1 MKGTLDITPSRT
13 LDSVIKDYGQLLK
26 VRLTIT
32 VVLSSV
38 FGYLLAIKGGV
49 IWVDLLML
57 VVGGFLVVASANGI
71 NQIIEKEYDKLMV
84 RTQNRPVAQGRIS
97 VVEAT
102 VFCVVTGLS
111 GVILLGSFLNETSA
125 WLGLISL
132 ISYGFIYTPLK
143 RVSPIAVF
151 VGAIPGAIPPMLGWV
166 AVTGSIGPE
175 ALCLFL
181 IQFIWQ
187 FPHFWSIAWILDDDY
202 KRAGFRMMPMGG
214 GKSKPAARLNIWY
227 SLLLIPIGFLP
238 YALGISGLFSA
249 LIAVIAASFLAHQS
263 SVLYR
268 TLATKDAKRLMFYS
282 IIYNPIVFLAF
293 TLDKI

>member
-1 MKGTLDITPSRT
+1 M
-13 LDSVIKDYGQLLK
+13 LK
-26 VRLTIT
+26 FRLTLT

-38 FGYLLAIKGGV
+38 FGYLLATEAGV
-49 IWVDLLML
+49 IWSELIML
-57 VVGGFLVVASANGI
+57 IVGGFLVVASANGI

-97 VVEAT
+97 VYEAA
-102 VFCVVTGLS
+102 VFCVITGLS
-111 GVILLGSFLNETSA
+111 GVIILGSFLNETSA

-143 RVSPIAVF
+143 RISPIAVF

-166 AVTGSIGPE
+166 AVTGTIGPE

-214 GKSKPAARLNIWY
+214 GKTKATARLNIWY
-227 SLLLIPIGFLP
+227 SLLLIPIGVVP
-238 YALGISGLFSA
+238 YFLGISGVISA
-249 LIAVIAASFLAHQS
+249 GVAVISAILLTHQS
-263 SVLYR
+263 SVLYQ
-268 TLATKDAKRLMFYS
+268 TLKIEDAKRLMFYS
-282 IIYNPIVFLAF
+282 IAYNPIVFLSF